1 MPYVSR
7 DASGRVSGIFLR
19 SHPEAVEF
27 LPGDHADIVL
37 FFGGVLPGNLGNH
50 ALIDDLTHSDIKFI
64 RVIED
69 VIDVLIDKKL
79 LIFTDLPD
87 EVCEKI
93 LSRKDA
99 RDRLAGSNDLVGSDE
114 GIL

>member
-19 SHPEAVEF
+19 THPEAAEF

-50 ALIDDLTHSDIKFI
+50 ALMDLTYSDIEFI

-87 EVCEKI
+87 KVCEKI

>member
-7 DASGRVSGIFLR
+7 DASGFVSGIFLR
-19 SHPEAVEF
+19 SHPEAAEF

-37 FFGGVLPGNLGNH
+37 FFGGVLPGNVENH
-50 ALIDDLTHSDIKFI
+50 ALIDLTHSDIEFI

-79 LIFTDLPD
+79 LTFTDLPD
-87 EVCEKI
+87 KVREKI

-99 RDRLAGSNDLVGSDE
+99 RDRLAGSNDLVVPDE
-114 GIL
+114 WIL

>member
-7 DASGRVSGIFLR
+7 DASGFVSGIFLR
-19 SHPEAVEF
+19 SHPEAAEF
-27 LPGDHADIVL
+27 LPGDHADIIL
-37 FFGGVLPGNLGNH
+37 FFGGVLPGNLENH
-50 ALIDDLTHSDIKFI
+50 ALIDLTHSDIEFI

-79 LIFTDLPD
+79 LTFTDLPD
-87 EVCEKI
+87 KVCEKI

-99 RDRLAGSNDLVGSDE
+99 RDRLAGSNDLVVPDE
-114 GIL
+114 WIL